1 MNDANLVRMANQ
13 IADFYAPYTEAETIE
28 GVAIHLKKFW
38 DPRMRDRLIALSRTP
53 DAQLRPVIAAAIER
67 LIALT

>member
-13 IADFYAPYTEAETIE
+13 IADFYTPYTEAEAVE
-28 GVAIHLKKFW
+28 GVAVHIRKFW
-38 DPRMRDRLIALSRTP
+38 DPSMRDRLIALSKRP
-53 DAQLRPVIAAAIER
+53 DAGLRPTIAAAIKR

>member
-13 IADFYAPYTEAETIE
+13 IADFYTPYTKAEAIE
-28 GVAIHLKKFW
+28 GVATHLRKFW
-38 DPRMRDRLIALSRTP
+38 DPRMRDRLIALSKAP
-53 DAQLRPVIAAAIER
+53 DAGLRPVIAAAIER